1 MIAPV
6 RPRLSRGD
14 TVALIAPAGPLA
26 SPELLDAAIVQVE
39 SLGLRP
45 RPGAHALGRYGFLAG
60 TDVERLGDLND
71 ALRDPAI
78 RAIFAL
84 RGGYGTTRILG
95 GIDYDALHRDPK
107 VVLGYSDLTAPLN
120 AMVARSGVVT
130 YHGPIAAS
138 PLTPAASTWLHAAI
152 FAGDA
157 IGRFDAPNARTVRG
171 GVARGRL
178 AGGNL
183 SLIVALLGTPFAI
196 DFDGALAFIEEVDEA
211 PYRVDR
217 MLTHLRA
224 SGALQGC
231 VGIVVGECRQ
241 CDSENASPE
250 GRLAHVIDE
259 RLGNLGIPVIEGAPI
274 GHIEEQWTLP
284 LGVAAVLDAD
294 ARTLDVE

>member
-1 MIAPV
+1 MHALV
-6 RPRLSRGD
+6 RPRLHPGD
-14 TVALIAPAGPLA
+14 AVALIAPAGPLA
-26 SPELLDAAIVQVE
+26 SPDLLDAAVAQVE
-39 SLGLRP
+39 SLGLRA
-45 RPGAHALGRYGFLAG
+45 RPATHALGHHGFLAG
-60 TDVERLGDLND
+60 TDAERLGDLND

-78 RAIFAL
+78 RGIFAL
-84 RGGYGTTRILG
+84 RGGYGTTRILDD
-95 GIDYDALHRDPK
+95 IDYDALQREPK

-130 YHGPIAAS
+130 YHGPVAAS

-152 FAGDA
+152 FAGDEL
-157 IGRFDAPNARTVRG
+157 GRLEAPKARTVRG

-196 DFDGALAFIEEVDEA
+196 DFNGALAFIEEVDEA

-224 SGALQGC
+224 SGALRGC
-231 VGIVVGECRQ
+231 VGIIVGECRQ
-241 CDSENASPE
+241 CDSENAPHE
-250 GRLAHVIDE
+250 GRLAHVLDD
-259 RLGNLGIPVIEGAPI
+259 RLGDFGIPVIEGAPI

-284 LGVAAVLDAD
+284 LGVEAVLDAD
-294 ARTLDVE
+294 ARTLDVD

>member
-1 MIAPV
+1 M
-6 RPRLSRGD
+6 R
-14 TVALIAPAGPLA
+14 ALG
-26 SPELLDAAIVQVE
+26 LDA
-39 SLGLRP
+39 RP
-45 RPGAHALGRYGFLAG
+45 APHALARHGFLAG
-60 TDVERLGDLND
+60 TDAERLGDLND
-71 ALRDPAI
+71 ALRDPSV
-78 RAIFAL
+78 RGIFAL
-84 RGGYGTTRILG
+84 RGGYGTTRILD
-95 GIDYDALHRDPK
+95 GIDYDALRRDPK

-120 AMVARSGVVT
+120 AMVARSRVVT

-138 PLTPAASTWLHAAI
+138 ALTPAASTWLHAAI
-152 FAGDA
+152 FKDDA
-157 IGRFDAPNARTVRG
+157 IGRLEAPNARTVRG

-196 DFDGALAFIEEVDEA
+196 DFDGALAFVEEVDEA

-224 SGALQGC
+224 SGALHGC

-241 CDSENASPE
+241 CDIENAAPQ

-259 RLGNLGIPVIEGAPI
+259 RLGDLGIPVIEGAPI

-294 ARTLDVE
+294 AHTLDIE